1 MIKKKN
7 LVITAVGITLA
18 LTACGQKQEEAPA
31 IPSVLDDG
39 VLVVGLVDTED
50 RSCYRIVDEN
60 GDPFYAGWEPEILRQ
75 LDDVMEEVTLDYR
88 MARDQAELISWL
100 NTGEVE
106 LAAGS
111 FTRLEG
117 YNGQYLI
124 SDDYGYGS
132 LYIVNGKNA
141 YLDTLAAFADCAVG
155 VSSRIPAASLSQMT
169 GAENVV
175 QNPYADMTQLA
186 RDIAGGVVTAGV
198 VTEDEMLYI
207 LTTTELKAAEM
218 RSTPQVG
225 LVFLG
230 GVGQE
235 DLMSWVNY
243 AIDLHYYYEAVGP
256 QDEEE

>member
-7 LVITAVGITLA
+7 LVITAVAAALT
-18 LTACGQKQEEAPA
+18 LTACGQKKEEEPA

-50 RSCYRIVDEN
+50 RSCFRIVDEN
-60 GDPFYAGWEPEILRQ
+60 GDPFYAGWEPEILQ
-75 LDDVMEEVTLDYR
+75 LLDESMEEATLDYR
-88 MARDQAELISWL
+88 YAKDQAELISWL

-132 LYIVNGKNA
+132 LYVVNGKNA
-141 YLDTLAAFADCAVG
+141 YLDTLAAFTDCAVG
-155 VSSRIPAASLSQMT
+155 VSSRIPASSLAEMT
-169 GAENVV
+169 GVENVV
-175 QNPYADMTQLA
+175 QNPYADMSQLA
-186 RDIAGGVVTAGV
+186 RDISGGVVSAGV

-207 LTTTELKAAEM
+207 LSTTELKAAEM

-225 LVFLG
+225 LVFLS

-235 DLMSWVNY
+235 YLMSWVNY
-243 AIDLHYYYEAVGP
+243 AIDLHFYYEAVGP

>member
-1 MIKKKN
+1 MKKRN
-7 LVITAVGITLA
+7 LVVTAALA
-18 LTACGQKQEEAPA
+18 ALTLTACGQKKEEAPA

-50 RSCYRIVDEN
+50 RSCFRIVDEN

-75 LDDVMEEVTLDYR
+75 LDDAMEEVTLDYR
-88 MARDQAELISWL
+88 VARDQAELISWL

-132 LYIVNGKNA
+132 LYVVNGKNA

-155 VSSRIPAASLSQMT
+155 VSSRIPASSLAEMT
-169 GAENVV
+169 GVENVV
-175 QNPYADMTQLA
+175 QNPYADMAQLA
-186 RDIAGGVVTAGV
+186 RDISGGVVSAGV

-207 LTTTELKAAEM
+207 LSTTELKAAEM

-225 LVFLG
+225 LVFLS

-235 DLMSWVNY
+235 YLMSWVNY
-243 AIDLHYYYEAVGP
+243 AIDLHFYYEAAGP

>member
-1 MIKKKN
+1 MKKRNLMITSA
-7 LVITAVGITLA
+7 LAALA
-18 LTACGQKQEEAPA
+18 LTACGQKKEEAPA

-39 VLVVGLVDTED
+39 ILVVGLVDTED
-50 RSCYRIVDEN
+50 RSCFRIVDEN
-60 GDPFYAGWEPEILRQ
+60 GDPFYSGWEPEILRQ
-75 LDDVMEEVTLDYR
+75 LDEVMEECTLEYR
-88 MARDQAELISWL
+88 VAKDQAELISWL

-106 LAAGS
+106 LAAGA
-111 FTRLEG
+111 FTRLES

-155 VSSRIPAASLSQMT
+155 VSSRIPAGSL
-169 GAENVV
+169 AEM
-175 QNPYADMTQLA
+175 AQLA
-186 RDIAGGVVTAGV
+186 RDIAGGVVSAGV

-225 LVFLG
+225 LVFLA

-235 DLMSWVNY
+235 KLISWVNY
-243 AIDLHYYYEAVGP
+243 AIDLHFYYEAVGP
-256 QDEEE
+256 QDEEEE

>member
-1 MIKKKN
+1 M
-7 LVITAVGITLA
+7 
-18 LTACGQKQEEAPA
+18 
-31 IPSVLDDG
+31 
-39 VLVVGLVDTED
+39 DTED

-243 AIDLHYYYEAVGP
+243 AIDLHFYYEAVGP

>member
-1 MIKKKN
+1 MKKRNLMITSA
-7 LVITAVGITLA
+7 LAALA
-18 LTACGQKQEEAPA
+18 LTACGQKKEEAPA

-39 VLVVGLVDTED
+39 ILVVGLVDTED
-50 RSCYRIVDEN
+50 RSCFRIVDEN
-60 GDPFYAGWEPEILRQ
+60 GDPFYSGWEPEILRQ
-75 LDDVMEEVTLDYR
+75 LDEVMEECTLEYR
-88 MARDQAELISWL
+88 VAKDQAELISWL

-106 LAAGS
+106 LAAGA
-111 FTRLEG
+111 FTRLES
-117 YNGQYLI
+117 YSGQYLI

-155 VSSRIPAASLSQMT
+155 VSSRIPAGSLAEMA
-169 GAENVV
+169 GVENVV
-175 QNPYADMTQLA
+175 QNPYADMAQLA
-186 RDIAGGVVTAGV
+186 RDIAGGVVSAGV

-225 LVFLG
+225 LVFLA

-235 DLMSWVNY
+235 KLISWVNY
-243 AIDLHYYYEAVGP
+243 AIDLHFYYEAVGP
-256 QDEEE
+256 QDEEEE